1 MSVTIHLI
9 QYIWHG
15 TYDTTTTVDSG
26 SYIYK
31 YINVY
36 NIHEYISSY
45 TIIQTTTNDD
55 DYSERYERTS

>member
-9 QYIWHG
+9 QYIRHG
-15 TYDTTTTVDSG
+15 TYDTTTTVDSR

-45 TIIQTTTNDD
+45 TIIQTTTKD
-55 DYSERYERTS
+55 DYSKRYERTS

>member
-1 MSVTIHLI
+1 MSVTIRL
-9 QYIWHG
+9 HG
-15 TYDTTTTVDSG
+15 TCDTTTIVNSG

-36 NIHEYISSY
+36 NIHEYISSH

-55 DYSERYERTS
+55 YSKRYERTS

>member
-9 QYIWHG
+9 QYIWHS
-15 TYDTTTTVDSG
+15 TYDTTTMIDSG

-45 TIIQTTTNDD
+45 TILHTTTNDD
-55 DYSERYERTS
+55 DYSKRYERTS